1 MVVWVIIR
9 FSLVCLFSL
18 IQVSFF
24 SFKLALDRMENFK
37 NPRSGPPG
45 PPQEEDR
52 ETQGSKKRFGSGSGR
67 TSTEPPGV
75 KTPNGKVG
83 VWFSK
88 LPIKDRVLS
97 PFFLLGFRVFSEAS
111 LGPEELQRFFSLRS
125 CGSISEHSRSGIYQP
140 WPEWECWNSGWLKLR
155 RVWPVRSCTST

>member
-9 FSLVCLFSL
+9 LSLVCLLSL
-18 IQVSFF
+18 IKVSFF

-67 TSTEPPGV
+67 TSAEPPGV
-75 KTPNGKVG
+75 KTPIEAK
-83 VWFSK
+83 
-88 LPIKDRVLS
+88 RVS
-97 PFFLLGFRVFSEAS
+97 G
-111 LGPEELQRFFSLRS
+111 LR
-125 CGSISEHSRSGIYQP
+125 
-140 WPEWECWNSGWLKLR
+140 N
-155 RVWPVRSCTST
+155 

>member
-9 FSLVCLFSL
+9 FSLVCLLSL
-18 IQVSFF
+18 VQVSFL

-67 TSTEPPGV
+67 TSAEPPGV
-75 KTPNGKVG
+75 KTPNVTL
-83 VWFSK
+83 VRF
-88 LPIKDRVLS
+88 LS
-97 PFFLLGFRVFSEAS
+97 
-111 LGPEELQRFFSLRS
+111 
-125 CGSISEHSRSGIYQP
+125 
-140 WPEWECWNSGWLKLR
+140 
-155 RVWPVRSCTST
+155 